1 MTVRAREL
9 AALVDAVPSLPAVFL
24 RLTAV
29 VDDPRSAIR
38 DMEEVVYEDPALA
51 GRLLRLANSA
61 YFGFPGHV
69 DSLSRAITLVG
80 TRQLRDLALAT
91 SVLDLFSG
99 VASDVVSMASFWRH
113 SVATGLLARA
123 LATWQREA
131 NAEQFFVAGLLHDI
145 GRLVLLIKANE
156 SMVQALERSRVDD
169 VLLHVVERD
178 ILGFDH
184 VALGN
189 ELLRQWNLPP
199 AICAGVAFHHL
210 PMRAGANI
218 PTAALVH
225 VADVMANAIAFGSS
239 GMDAVPPLEDAA
251 WLALGLPVSVI
262 KPSLDLVRQQFS
274 DTMKI
279 MMEPAG

>member
-184 VALGN
+184 AALGN